1 MKFKKLILNALLMM
15 IMAFSAI
22 FIYDHYFDNDPQ
34 SPIRSQTEKLEIPAR
49 MASYAMTA
57 PHREP
62 IDFTYAAAISTP
74 AVVHVKKTFTME
86 YASINPFE
94 GFFDFFN
101 SPRNQGH
108 SQVQTATGSGVII
121 SSDGYIVTNNH
132 VVENADDIEVT
143 LNDNRTLTA
152 RVIGSDPST
161 DIALIKIDEEDLPAI
176 PFGNSDSV
184 VVGQWVLA
192 VGNPFELMST
202 VTAGIV
208 SAKGRNINLLSQQSM
223 APIESFI
230 QTDAAVNPGNSG
242 GALVNTRGEL
252 IGINTAIATPTGTY
266 AGYSFA
272 VPVNIVKKVVNDLR
286 NYGVVQRAFLG
297 VNIADVNA
305 SLADEKGL
313 PVTRG
318 VYIANVFEGSAA
330 DDAGLETGDVI
341 TGINND
347 AVNSVAELQEKLSLY
362 SPGDKINIIYYRDGS
377 EYVKPVLLK
386 NRMNNTELLS
396 KSDDGMLDILGATLK
411 NVETEL
417 ARRLRIRGGLEVI
430 KLHEGAL
437 KDNTNIREGFI
448 ILSINEKP
456 VSTVEDAAQLL
467 NEIGE
472 GEGVMI
478 EGFYPS
484 NPGRI
489 YTYVFRM

>member
-1 MKFKKLILNALLMM
+1 MKFKNLIINSLLML
-15 IMAFSAI
+15 IMAVTAI
-22 FIYDHYFDNDPQ
+22 IIYDRYFDNDHEAL
-34 SPIRSQTEKLEIPAR
+34 SRSQAMKTEIPTR
-49 MASYAMTA
+49 MASYVMKA
-57 PHREP
+57 PQREP
-62 IDFTYAAAISTP
+62 VDFTYAAAISTP

-86 YASINPFE
+86 YASANPFE

-101 SPRNQGH
+101 SPRGQSH

-132 VVENADDIEVT
+132 VVENADELEVT

-152 RVIGSDPST
+152 QVIGSDPST

-208 SAKGRNINLLSQQSM
+208 SAKGRNINLLSQKSA

-297 VNIADVNA
+297 VNIADVSA
-305 SLADEKGL
+305 ALAQEKNL
-313 PVTRG
+313 DLTQG

-330 DDAGLETGDVI
+330 DEAGLEEGDVI
-341 TGINND
+341 TGINNE
-347 AVNSVAELQEKLSLY
+347 AVSNVAELQEKLSLF
-362 SPGDKINIIYYRDGS
+362 SPGDKVNIIYNRDGS
-377 EYVKPVLLK
+377 EYVKAVMLK
-386 NRMNNTELLS
+386 NKMNTTELVS
-396 KSDDGMLDILGATLK
+396 KSDEDKLDILGATLK
-411 NVETEL
+411 NVDDKL
-417 ARRLRIRGGLEVI
+417 ARKLSIRGGLEVV
-430 KLHEGAL
+430 KLDDGVL
-437 KDNTNIREGFI
+437 KENTNIREGFI
-448 ILSINEKP
+448 ILSINEMP
-456 VSTVEDAAQLL
+456 VTSVEEAQQILS
-467 NEIGE
+467 NIGTGE
-472 GEGVMI
+472 GIMI

-484 NPGRI
+484 IPGRI
-489 YTYVFRM
+489 YTYVFRI

>member
-22 FIYDHYFDNDPQ
+22 FIYDRYFDNDQEPL
-34 SPIRSQTEKLEIPAR
+34 SHSQTEKTEIPAR
-49 MASYAMTA
+49 MASYSVTA
-57 PHREP
+57 PQREP

-86 YASINPFE
+86 YASLNPFE

-132 VVENADDIEVT
+132 VVENADELEVT

-313 PVTRG
+313 SVTQG

-330 DDAGLETGDVI
+330 DEAGLEVGDVI

-362 SPGDKINIIYYRDGS
+362 SPGDKVDIIYYRDGS

-386 NRMNNTELLS
+386 NKMNTTELVS

-430 KLHEGAL
+430 KLRDGAL

-456 VSTVEDAAQLL
+456 VSTVEDAEQILS
-467 NEIGE
+467 NIGE

>member
-1 MKFKKLILNALLMM
+1 MKFKKLILNALLMTV
-15 IMAFSAI
+15 MAFTAI
-22 FIYDHYFDNDPQ
+22 FIYDRYFDNDQAPQ
-34 SPIRSQTEKLEIPAR
+34 SRSQAEKIEIPAR
-49 MASYAMTA
+49 MAGYAVPA
-57 PHREP
+57 PQREA

-86 YASINPFE
+86 YASLNPFE

-132 VVENADDIEVT
+132 VVENADEIEVT
-143 LNDNRTLTA
+143 LNDNRTMSA
-152 RVIGSDPST
+152 QVIGSDPST

-208 SAKGRNINLLSQQSM
+208 SAKGRNINLLSRQSM

-286 NYGVVQRAFLG
+286 NYGIVQRAFLG

-305 SLADEKGL
+305 ALAEEKGL
-313 PVTRG
+313 SITRG
-318 VYIANVFEGSAA
+318 IYIANVFEGSAA
-330 DDAGLETGDVI
+330 DEAGLEVGDVI

-347 AVNSVAELQEKLSLY
+347 AVNSVAELQEKLSLF
-362 SPGDKINIIYYRDGS
+362 SPGDEVRIIFNRDGS
-377 EYVKPVLLK
+377 EYVKAVLLK
-386 NRMNNTELLS
+386 NKMNTTELVS

-411 NVETEL
+411 NVETES
-417 ARRLRIRGGLEVI
+417 ARRFRIRGGLEVI
-430 KLHEGAL
+430 KLRDGVL
-437 KDNTNIREGFI
+437 KENTNIREGFI

-456 VSTVEDAAQLL
+456 VASVEDAAQILS
-467 NEIGE
+467 EIGE

-484 NPGRI
+484 NPSRI
-489 YTYVFRM
+489 YTYVFRL

>member
-15 IMAFSAI
+15 LMAFSAI
-22 FIYDHYFDNDPQ
+22 FIYDRYFDNDRETPG
-34 SPIRSQTEKLEIPAR
+34 RSQVEKTEIPAR
-49 MASYAMTA
+49 MASYAMNA

-62 IDFTYAAAISTP
+62 VDFTYAAAISTP

-132 VVENADDIEVT
+132 VVENADELEVT

-208 SAKGRNINLLSQQSM
+208 SAKGRNINLLSQKSV

-305 SLADEKGL
+305 ALAEEKQL
-313 PVTRG
+313 DLTQG

-330 DDAGLETGDVI
+330 DEAGLREGDVI
-341 TGINND
+341 TGINNEP
-347 AVNSVAELQEKLSLY
+347 VSNVAELQEKLSLF
-362 SPGDKINIIYYRDGS
+362 SPGDEVDIIYNRDGS
-377 EYVKPVLLK
+377 EYVKAVLLK
-386 NRMNNTELLS
+386 NKMNTTELVS

-411 NVETEL
+411 NVGDEL

-430 KLHEGAL
+430 KLRDGIL
-437 KDNTNIREGFI
+437 KENTNIREGFI
-448 ILSINEKP
+448 ILSINEMP
-456 VSTVEDAAQLL
+456 VSTVEDAQQILS
-467 NEIGE
+467 NTGE
-472 GEGVMI
+472 GEGIMI

-489 YTYVFRM
+489 YTYVFRL